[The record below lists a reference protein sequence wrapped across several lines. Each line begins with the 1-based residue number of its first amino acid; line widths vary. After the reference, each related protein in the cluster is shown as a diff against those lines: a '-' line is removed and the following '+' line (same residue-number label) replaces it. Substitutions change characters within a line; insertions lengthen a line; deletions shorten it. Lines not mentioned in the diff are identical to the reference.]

1 MGIVDPL
8 PGFEIPVGWNVFET
22 SPVRADPQVSVAI
35 FNDSEHGQFP
45 VDDRMFE
52 LSGPD
57 LTGLYRP
64 VDIPAVDDPQ
74 SFVPRSEP
82 DVAVFG
88 RKEG

>member
-1 MGIVDPL
+1 MECIRN
-8 PGFEIPVGWNVFET
+8 I
-22 SPVRADPQVSVAI
+22 PVRADPQVSVAI

-88 RKEG
+88 HKEG